1 MTKIIGISGRKQ
13 AGKNTVA
20 NCLHGIKFIKR
31 EIVKDYNINENG
43 SLVIQTSDSNG
54 KIGWGIFDI
63 LRSDI
68 DFINYA
74 EHEIWPYIKIYHF
87 ADYLKKISM
96 DLFDLSPR
104 QVYGTDEDKNTATPY
119 SQNGWKHKMTAREF
133 LQYLGTDV
141 MRQIKDTIWVDYTIK
156 SISLEGTEV
165 ALIPDVRFANEVN
178 AIHEAG
184 GIVIRLTRDMYNSD
198 HRCETALDKDNFDW
212 DNFDYIV
219 DNKDCSVNDLKKKI
233 EKISSKIL

>member
-1 MTKIIGISGRKQ
+1 
-13 AGKNTVA
+13 
-20 NCLHGIKFIKR
+20 
-31 EIVKDYNINENG
+31 
-43 SLVIQTSDSNG
+43 
-54 KIGWGIFDI
+54 
-63 LRSDI
+63 
-68 DFINYA
+68 
-74 EHEIWPYIKIYHF
+74 
-87 ADYLKKISM
+87 M